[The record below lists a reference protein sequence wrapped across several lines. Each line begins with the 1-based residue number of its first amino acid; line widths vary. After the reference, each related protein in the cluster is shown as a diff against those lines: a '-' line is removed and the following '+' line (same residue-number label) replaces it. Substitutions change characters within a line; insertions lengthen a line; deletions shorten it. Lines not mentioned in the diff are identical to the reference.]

1 MGRLA
6 VAAIESRARHQQFV
20 QRQPWRVKVGPLVAS
35 ALEAF
40 VSELQDAASEIEN
53 AAQAEPM
60 FPGMF

>member
-1 MGRLA
+1 LA

-40 VSELQDAASEIEN
+40 VSAGQPPPPL
-53 AAQAEPM
+53 AEMNLPTI
-60 FPGMF
+60 FDPE